1 MKSDVFKTEINYI
14 NDSRLREN
22 LIILLNLLPDYF
34 YEMPASTTGKYH
46 PSFSLGN
53 GGLVRHTKV
62 AANIAHVLFR
72 NHSVQNFTTHEQDL
86 LLISI
91 ILHDG
96 LKCGIPKSEYTKF
109 DHPNI
114 MSNFIKDN
122 MDNLTLEDEEIE
134 FICSA
139 IETHMGEW
147 TKDYNGNEVL
157 RKPVSKYERFVHL
170 CDYLSAQ
177 KFLDVKFDN
186 DEICVK

>member
-14 NDSRLREN
+14 KDTRLREN

-46 PSFSLGN
+46 PSFSLGQ

-62 AANIAHVLFR
+62 AANIANTLFR
-72 NHSVQNFTTHEQDL
+72 NHSVQNFTNHEQDL

-96 LKCGIPKSEYTKF
+96 LKCGYPKSEYTKF

-122 MDNLTLEDEEIE
+122 IDNLTLEDEEIE

-186 DEICVK
+186 DEICVN